1 MPLNLADRLLTIA
14 ATATLTSAAWIVLGS
29 EYLERNLPDNEPIA
43 RETSAPLPVAAGAPE
58 TVPAGQASELLIPVA
73 GVAAEQL
80 TDSFTDE
87 RGEGARIHDAI
98 DIMAPTGTPVVAAA
112 PGTIERLFRS
122 DAGGNTVYVRSPD
135 RRTIHYYAHLQD
147 YAPGLAEGQQ
157 VVRGQPLGT
166 VGSSGN
172 ADPAG
177 PHLHFAVLRTTA
189 DAEWWEPA
197 TAINPYPL
205 LVGR

>member
-1 MPLNLADRLLTIA
+1 MALNLADRLLTIA

-29 EYLERNLPDNEPIA
+29 EYLERNLPDGEPLA
-43 RETSAPLPVAAGAPE
+43 DETFAPE
-58 TVPAGQASELLIPVA
+58 LPATPGTVSAGQASELLIPVA
-73 GVAAEQL
+73 GVTAEQL

-87 RGEGARIHDAI
+87 RGEGARVHEAI
-98 DIMAPTGTPVVAAA
+98 DIMAPAGTPVVAAA
-112 PGTIERLFRS
+112 PGSIERLFRS

-177 PHLHFAVLRTTA
+177 PHLHFAVLQTTA

-197 TAINPYPL
+197 AAINPYPL